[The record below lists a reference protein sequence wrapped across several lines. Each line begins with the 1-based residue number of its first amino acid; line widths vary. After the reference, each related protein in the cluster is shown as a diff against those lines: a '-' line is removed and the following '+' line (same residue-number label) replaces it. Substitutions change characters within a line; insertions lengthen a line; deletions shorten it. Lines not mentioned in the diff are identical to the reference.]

1 MIWVTWRQHRA
12 QILVTAGLLALLG
25 ALLLGSALEASS
37 YVAERAPSGC
47 TGPAATCDEV
57 AVALARRYDAV
68 YSVFGW
74 MPLVAPALIGAFWGA
89 PLLGREYE
97 RGTHRLAWTQAVPVW
112 RWLAVKL
119 AVLGGAVVA
128 GGLLL
133 SIMVSLWR
141 PVFREG
147 VDSTF
152 GNLGVFN
159 MVGVAPAA
167 WWLYAFA
174 LGTLAGALF
183 RRTLPAMALVVAGVT
198 VTMFV
203 LFQVSDHYAE
213 PARTELTGTVVLDDP
228 DARLVRAAWVEPS
241 GREVAEPAGSGCARR
256 VDVGQSGRNT
266 EAWQACLFAE
276 GYRFAVYY
284 HPPSRFW
291 RFQWTDAGILVLL
304 SAALGGLAVRR
315 TLRRPG

>member
-12 QILVTAGLLALLG
+12 QLLVTAGFLALLG
-25 ALLLGSALEASS
+25 VLLLGSALEASR
-37 YVAERAPSGC
+37 YVAEHAPPGC
-47 TGPAATCDEV
+47 PGPAV
-57 AVALARRYDAV
+57 ACGDLAAALGQRYNAA

-97 RGTHRLAWTQAVPVW
+97 RGTHRLAWTQSVPVR

-119 AVLGGAVVA
+119 SLLGGAVVA

-133 SIMVSLWR
+133 SLMVSLWR
-141 PVFREG
+141 PVFRTG

-152 GNLGVFN
+152 GNIGVFN
-159 MVGVAPAA
+159 MVGVEPAA

-174 LGTLAGALF
+174 LGTAAGTLF
-183 RRTLPAMALVVAGVT
+183 RRTLPAMALVVAGVAA
-198 VTMFV
+198 TMFT
-203 LFQVSDHYAE
+203 LFQLSDHYAE
-213 PARTELTGTVVLDDP
+213 PVRTELSGTVLLDDP
-228 DARLVRAAWVEPS
+228 DARLVSAAWVEPS
-241 GREVAEPAGSGCARR
+241 GREVAEPVGSGCPRR
-256 VDVGQSGRNT
+256 VDMGQSSKNA
-266 EAWQACLFAE
+266 EAWQACLFGK
-276 GYRFAVYY
+276 GYRYAVYH

-291 RFQWTDAGILVLL
+291 RFQWTEAAILTLT
-304 SAALGGLAVRR
+304 SAALVGLAVHR

>member
-25 ALLLGSALEASS
+25 VVLLGSAVEASR
-37 YVAERAPSGC
+37 YVAEHAPPGC
-47 TGPAATCDEV
+47 PGPAV
-57 AVALARRYDAV
+57 ACGDLAAALGQRYDAV

-97 RGTHRLAWTQAVPVW
+97 RGTHRLAWTQSVPVR

-119 AVLGGAVVA
+119 SVLGGAVAA

-133 SIMVSLWR
+133 SLMVSLWR

-147 VDSTF
+147 IDSTF
-152 GNLGVFN
+152 GNIGVFN
-159 MVGVAPAA
+159 MVGVEPAA

-174 LGTLAGALF
+174 LGTLAGTLF
-183 RRTLPAMALVVAGVT
+183 RRTLPAMALVVAGVA
-198 VTMFV
+198 VTMFT

-213 PARTELTGTVVLDDP
+213 PVRTELSGTVLLDDP

-241 GREVAEPAGSGCARR
+241 GREVAEPARSGCPRG
-256 VDVGQSGRNT
+256 VDVGRSARST
-266 EAWQACLFAE
+266 EAWQACLFGT
-276 GYRFAVYY
+276 GYRYAVYH

-291 RFQWTDAGILVLL
+291 RFQWTEAGILALA
-304 SAALGGLAVRR
+304 SAAFGGLSVRR
-315 TLRRPG
+315 VLRRPG